1 MFHFGM
7 LFSHNS
13 LNLIFLH
20 AKDLDRYFPR
30 VCVAI
35 HVTYLFTMLYYTLH
49 YILTKT
55 YLYSCLILYKNQKNQ
70 KINKIFTRRRFGKSF
85 FRLWDRYE
93 RFYLKKKYEGSLNFE
108 FTAKLTLISI
118 FLHFLNDISSNTQIS
133 WQWKHNHWGN
143 DSKKGPGIK
152 KKDFSWKNL
161 TQSFLAKIPN

>member
-35 HVTYLFTMLYYTLH
+35 HVTYLYYYAILYYTNKNLPLLLLDFVH
-49 YILTKT
+49 TK
-55 YLYSCLILYKNQKNQ
+55 
-70 KINKIFTRRRFGKSF
+70 KINKIFTHRRFGKSF

-118 FLHFLNDISSNTQIS
+118 FLHFLNDISSNTRIS

-152 KKDFSWKNL
+152 KKDFSRKDL